1 MFRWVLSNETE
12 ELAEL
17 LSLTINIFRSEFKNK
32 GSDVMRDEI
41 ERSGLVSEFRRN
53 DHDGVEEYS
62 FYFQKKLKEFFFHI
76 IDERKIDERKI
87 DERKI
92 DERKGFG
99 GFGLHITAEDQRYYG
114 FSLYC
119 DLLTGIATTNA
130 ADSLSGKRATK
141 KAQKLCNAFARKYA
155 A

>member
-41 ERSGLVSEFRRN
+41 ERSGLVSAFRRN

-76 IDERKIDERKI
+76 IDERK
-87 DERKI
+87 
-92 DERKGFG
+92 GFG

-114 FSLYC
+114 FSSYC
-119 DLLTGIATTNA
+119 DLLTGIATINA

>member
-76 IDERKIDERKI
+76 IDERKIDERK
-87 DERKI
+87 
-92 DERKGFG
+92 GFG

>member
-62 FYFQKKLKEFFFHI
+62 FYFRKKLKEFFFHI
-76 IDERKIDERKI
+76 IDERK
-87 DERKI
+87 
-92 DERKGFG
+92 GLG

-119 DLLTGIATTNA
+119 DLLTGIATWPAPGSEDTELGVLMEPEVRHGA
-130 ADSLSGKRATK
+130 AEV
-141 KAQKLCNAFARKYA
+141 YA
-155 A
+155 GVQA